1 MKPQLDKI
9 CDISEATHR
18 SPMQKFE
25 RKKLKERV
33 GVASAFFAS
42 REVNRVV
49 SVRFVARP
57 MGRGL
62 KV

>member
-33 GVASAFFAS
+33 GVAFFAS